1 MKNLLILT
9 LVVVLALIA
18 FATPVAAS
26 PPVTASG
33 HYEFAGSDFCD
44 GVTLSGTFTGS
55 LVPLPNPTNPDF
67 CGRSPRSQADAWQ
80 FTGTIAGVGSG
91 SVVWNIV
98 YIRPNGAG
106 HWTIIAGGEG
116 DLANVR
122 GQGTFTFTTGGAYEG
137 QLYLTP

>member
-9 LVVVLALIA
+9 LGVVLALIA
-18 FATPVAAS
+18 FVTPAAAS
-26 PPVTASG
+26 PPIQASG
-33 HYEFAGSDFCD
+33 QYEAAGSDFCD
-44 GVTLSGTFTGS
+44 GVILSGTFTGS

-106 HWTIIAGGEG
+106 RWTIIAGGAG

-122 GQGTFTFTTGGAYEG
+122 GQGAFTADGTYEG
-137 QLYLTP
+137 ELYITP